1 MILSIIAF
9 EILMKTDME
18 LLMKRFLFLVGIMLG
33 LAFAP
38 AQAQESNILTDPW
51 NAQYFNNPYL
61 AGRPNIERQDNAV
74 GFDWGTDA
82 PANNIPADNFSVRW
96 SKGGNLA
103 AGTYRF
109 IVTADLGFR
118 IYLDGQVILDTWDGG
133 ASGVTIGRDI
143 FIEAGHHNIQIDY
156 HDFEGHAY
164 IWLDWGF
171 APNGAAA
178 PQPTAQVSGNTV
190 TITANTLNVR
200 SEPRIANNV
209 ISRVSLGQQFV
220 VIGRSAD
227 GLWVQLDLGNGQ
239 TGWVSA
245 AYVSDSATAPQG
257 LSGLTLR
264 STVRL
269 LVRAEPDVESDAVSL
284 LLPSETAQIIGR
296 SADGLW
302 WKINDGGTVGWVSAR
317 FVVLSPDVDPN
328 AIQVVD

>member
-1 MILSIIAF
+1 
-9 EILMKTDME
+9 MKSKKKDME
-18 LLMKRFLFLVGIMLG
+18 TIMKRLIFLVGIILG
-33 LAFAP
+33 LVFAP
-38 AQAQESNILTDPW
+38 VHAQESTIFTDPW

-96 SKGGNLA
+96 SKGGNLP

-118 IYLDGQVILDTWDGG
+118 IYIDGEAILDTWDGG

-143 FIEAGHHNIQIDY
+143 YIEAGHHNIQIDY
-156 HDFEGHAY
+156 HDFEGNAY

-178 PQPTAQVSGNTV
+178 PQPTAQASGGNTV
-190 TITANTLNVR
+190 TVTTNTLNVR

-209 ISRVSLGQQFV
+209 ISRISRGQQFV
-220 VIGRSAD
+220 VIAHSAD
-227 GLWVQLDLGNGQ
+227 GLWVQLNLGNGQ

-245 AYVSDSATAPQG
+245 AYVSDSATASQG

-269 LVRAEPDVESDAVSL
+269 LVRAEPDVESDAVAL

-302 WKINDGGTVGWVSAR
+302 WKINDSGTVGWVSAQ
-317 FVVLSPDVDPN
+317 FVVLSPDVNP
-328 AIQVVD
+328 ATIQVVD